1 MTALMTKPASLMI
14 LLQHLAFSRLI
25 LTRGVN
31 QSTKKYIAFLFSS
44 LPGIS
49 KVGSY
54 AGTGNDINV
63 DCGFTAGA
71 RFVLIKRTDST
82 GDWYVLDSVRGIVSG
97 NDPFMRLKF
106 D

>member
-1 MTALMTKPASLMI
+1 MFNTLTASVFTL
-14 LLQHLAFSRLI
+14 FSVDAGTFSSGESWI
-25 LTRGVN
+25 V
-31 QSTKKYIAFLFSS
+31 FLFAT

-63 DCGFTAGA
+63 DCGFTNGA
-71 RFVLIKRTDST
+71 RFVLIKRTDTS

-97 NDPFMRLKF
+97 NDPFMRLNLTAGENNRL
-106 D
+106 